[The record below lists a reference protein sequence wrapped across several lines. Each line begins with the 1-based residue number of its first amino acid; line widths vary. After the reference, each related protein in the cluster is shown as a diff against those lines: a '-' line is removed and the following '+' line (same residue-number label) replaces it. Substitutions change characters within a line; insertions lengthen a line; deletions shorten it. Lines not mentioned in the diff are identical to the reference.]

1 MWIIIAEPR
10 KLSCGNTELTLHNIL
25 NTKPAVIIFR
35 NALRADIKVFEFKM
49 YSGNL
54 YQQNV
59 EYFIYICPHH
69 KNIDFILNIHFK
81 I

>member
-10 KLSCGNTELTLHNIL
+10 KQSCGNTELTLHNIL
-25 NTKPAVIIFR
+25 KPAVIIFR

-49 YSGNL
+49 YLGNL
-54 YQQNV
+54 YQENV
-59 EYFIYICPHH
+59 EYFVNICPHH
-69 KNIDFILNIHFK
+69 EDMNFILNIHFK

>member
-10 KLSCGNTELTLHNIL
+10 KQSCGNTELTLHNIL
-25 NTKPAVIIFR
+25 KPAVIIFR

-49 YSGNL
+49 YLGNL

-59 EYFIYICPHH
+59 QSISLIFALT
-69 KNIDFILNIHFK
+69 KDMNFILNIHFK

>member
-10 KLSCGNTELTLHNIL
+10 KQSCGNTELTLHNIL
-25 NTKPAVIIFR
+25 KPAVIIFR

-49 YSGNL
+49 YLGNL

-59 EYFIYICPHH
+59 IIYSRKETITVV
-69 KNIDFILNIHFK
+69 LNTVQIE
-81 I
+81 